1 MPPPGRTLQLA
12 AAIGAAAVMAIGIV
26 AFGWPTFTVLALYW
40 LENVIVGAFAA
51 LRIVATGARAGR
63 WIAAL
68 ATVGFFS
75 VHYGLF
81 CLIHGFFVAVLFG
94 GIRPAGSGIVE
105 PVLLMIDRVAGD
117 RTGLIVI
124 AAMTVAAATDAWRA
138 VAATDHEHPQAIRD
152 AMSAPYG
159 RIVVLHLV
167 LIGGGFLVQ
176 ALKLPSLAALLLVGA
191 KLAHD
196 LRQLRRQEAPLEEAR
211 ALNSGGRR

>member
-1 MPPPGRTLQLA
+1 MPPPGRALQLA

-40 LENVIVGAFAA
+40 LENVIVGAFTA

-63 WIAAL
+63 WVEAL

-94 GIRPAGSGIVE
+94 GIRPVDSGIVDT
-105 PVLLMIDRVAGD
+105 VLLMIDRVAGD

-124 AAMTVAAATDAWRA
+124 AAMTVAAAADAWRA
-138 VAATDHEHPQAIRD
+138 LAATDHEHPRAIRD